1 MHLPYHKHLLA
12 PAHPGE
18 CDRLP
23 EPVREREPGGY
34 RGGRDTGHVGEHRG
48 SDPVLQGDGEKKEK
62 GVKFFFN
69 VIWYGNLF

>member
-1 MHLPYHKHLLA
+1 MHIPDSQCVVPAADSGEYH
-12 PAHPGE
+12 
-18 CDRLP
+18 RLP
-23 EPVREREPGGY
+23 QPVREREPGGY